1 LAKKIRVPANE
12 TIRPTMEEVRE
23 KRRREVRS
31 LKNVFQSREV
41 EEEGGV
47 VVEAWRTD
55 IGVRQREGVKKD
67 EGVLVAVGGLAARAE
82 NLERDIMM
90 RFVVAAGDE
99 KDRVFDAIDGVKK
112 VLVVRAELD
121 RGL

>member
-1 LAKKIRVPANE
+1 
-12 TIRPTMEEVRE
+12 
-23 KRRREVRS
+23 
-31 LKNVFQSREV
+31 
-41 EEEGGV
+41 
-47 VVEAWRTD
+47 
-55 IGVRQREGVKKD
+55 
-67 EGVLVAVGGLAARAE
+67 
-82 NLERDIMM
+82 LERDIMM